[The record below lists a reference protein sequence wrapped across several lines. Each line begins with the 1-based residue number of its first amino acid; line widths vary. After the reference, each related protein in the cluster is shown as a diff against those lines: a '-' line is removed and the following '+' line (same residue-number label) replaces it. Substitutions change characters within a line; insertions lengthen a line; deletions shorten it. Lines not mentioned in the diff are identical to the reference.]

1 MPRVSRV
8 SVLQVGRVRVRPDN
22 VAGTWR
28 PMLWWTAFS
37 RSWTPWLPVNVVVVE
52 HDAGVLLVDTGQS
65 PASLEPGYHPGG
77 VLGWAYRRQ
86 AEFQVGPADRLS
98 ARLGE
103 LGLTLADVDTVV
115 LTHLHQDHAGNIGL
129 LPHARVLV
137 SADELALL
145 DEKQPA
151 AHGVLPEHVAPP
163 SVTFTPVRPVPLAVP
178 AGPFTTGTDLYD
190 DGTLVLLPTPGHSR
204 GSQSLLVR
212 RGRRRARPG
221 GRGAG
226 HRVGVTPTRHP
237 GHRSRPAARRWGREP
252 RAVECSG
259 HGMRVTRTPVPWNP
273 PAAGGFSDCP
283 LWDAACPRAG
293 SRTAPAP
300 RFRRSDAVL
309 VRSG

>member
-52 HDAGVLLVDTGQS
+52 HDEGVLLVDTGQS

-86 AEFQVGPADRLS
+86 ADFDVDAADHLP
-98 ARLGE
+98 ARLGGI
-103 LGLTLADVDTVV
+103 GLSVSDVDTVV

-129 LPHARVLV
+129 LPHARLLV

-145 DEKQPA
+145 EEKQPA
-151 AHGVLPEHVAPP
+151 AHGVMPQHVAPA
-163 SVTFTPVRPVPLAVP
+163 SVTFTPVVP
-178 AGPFTTGTDLYD
+178 APLPAPLGPFTTGTDLYD

-212 RGRRRARPG
+212 RPDADPLLVVGDLTYDPALLADERVPGTGATAQQRASTRAVNGLVAAEPG
-221 GRGAG
+221 LRVVAAHDPGAAALVAGAG
-226 HRVGVTPTRHP
+226 
-237 GHRSRPAARRWGREP
+237 S
-252 RAVECSG
+252 
-259 HGMRVTRTPVPWNP
+259 
-273 PAAGGFSDCP
+273 
-283 LWDAACPRAG
+283 
-293 SRTAPAP
+293 
-300 RFRRSDAVL
+300 
-309 VRSG
+309 

>member
-86 AEFQVGPADRLS
+86 ADFDVDAADHLP
-98 ARLGE
+98 ARLG
-103 LGLTLADVDTVV
+103 GIGRSVSDVDTVV

-145 DEKQPA
+145 EEKQPA
-151 AHGVLPEHVAPP
+151 AHGVMPEP
-163 SVTFTPVRPVPLAVP
+163 SMQSPTTTSNPSDRSHCTQKSIRAAAEPSTPADGDVTAIVS
-178 AGPFTTGTDLYD
+178 
-190 DGTLVLLPTPGHSR
+190 PGRS
-204 GSQSLLVR
+204 
-212 RGRRRARPG
+212 
-221 GRGAG
+221 GAG
-226 HRVGVTPTRHP
+226 
-237 GHRSRPAARRWGREP
+237 
-252 RAVECSG
+252 
-259 HGMRVTRTPVPWNP
+259 
-273 PAAGGFSDCP
+273 
-283 LWDAACPRAG
+283 
-293 SRTAPAP
+293 
-300 RFRRSDAVL
+300 
-309 VRSG
+309 